1 MKFVKSKEHANVI
14 HVIHVVNS
22 FCWDQSMK
30 RLNQCYKHHE
40 KKTQLYLNDILSKT
54 VSSGVF
60 LFLRIN
66 VLSVVLRNV
75 VLQNKY
81 SVFSLNLCNFLKIEI
96 WTFLFTLELYKPLLK
111 N

>member
-1 MKFVKSKEHANVI
+1 MLQTS
-14 HVIHVVNS
+14 
-22 FCWDQSMK
+22 Q
-30 RLNQCYKHHE
+30 E

-54 VSSGVF
+54 VSSGFF

-75 VLQNKY
+75 ELQNKY